1 MGEGCAGRTRLLPP
15 SGEPQEL
22 AMSDQVIVFDTTLR
36 DGEQAAGVLF
46 REQDKLDI
54 ADRLAAM
61 RVDVIEAGFPAA
73 SESELRS
80 VHAVARHVRT
90 AGVCALARCH
100 PRDVDA
106 AIEALQGAARP
117 RIHVFVNA
125 SNVQLEHQLRRG
137 HDEVLE
143 LAAAMVKRAR
153 AAVGDVEFSPMDATR
168 ADRGFLAKLVRTAI
182 AAGARTINIPDTVGY
197 ALPDDVADLFRHLRE
212 VVPETGSA
220 VLSFHG
226 QNDLGMASANAM
238 AAVRAGARQ
247 VELCVNGIGERAG
260 NTSFEEVVMSIAV
273 HGASLGVHTN
283 VDTTGIYPLSKL
295 VEARSGIGV
304 PANKAIVGR
313 NAFRHAS
320 GIHQDGVLKHRQNYE
335 HIDPA
340 TIGHPT
346 GTEIVLGK
354 LSGTAGFAAKAKQ
367 LGFEL
372 GGGPLQRAFQR
383 FQALADKQ
391 RDVSDDEVR
400 AICASL
406 EG

>member
-1 MGEGCAGRTRLLPP
+1 
-15 SGEPQEL
+15 
-22 AMSDQVIVFDTTLR
+22 MSDRIIVFDTTLR

-46 REQDKLDI
+46 SQKDKLDI

-73 SESELRS
+73 SPTELRA
-80 VHAVARHVRT
+80 VQAVARHVRT
-90 AGVCALARCH
+90 ASVCALARCH

-106 AIEALQGAARP
+106 AAEALAGAARP

-125 SNVQLEHQLRRG
+125 SEVQLEHQLRRG
-137 HDEVLE
+137 HDEVLAM
-143 LAAAMVKRAR
+143 AAAMVARAR
-153 AAVGDVEFSPMDATR
+153 DAVGDVEFSPMDATR
-168 ADRGFLAKLVRTAI
+168 ADRAFLAALVRTAI

-197 ALPDDVADLFRHLRE
+197 ALPHQVADLFGHLRE
-212 VVPETGSA
+212 VVPEVHGA

-226 QNDLGMASANAM
+226 QNDLGMASANAV

-260 NTSFEEVVMSIAV
+260 NTSFEEVVMAIAV
-273 HGASLGVHTN
+273 HGASLGVHTD

-320 GIHQDGVLKHRQNYE
+320 GIHQDGVLKHRENYE
-335 HIDPA
+335 CIDPA
-340 TIGHPT
+340 RIGHPI
-346 GTEIVLGK
+346 GTEFVLGK
-354 LSGTAGFAAKAKQ
+354 LSGSAGFAAKARQ
-367 LGFEL
+367 LGIEL
-372 GGGPLQRAFQR
+372 GGGKLARAFEA
-383 FQALADKQ
+383 FQALADRQ

-400 AICASL
+400 SICAVL
-406 EG
+406 DA